1 MSAYDNYMI
10 QYQDID
16 LIDINNII
24 CEAISDTGTDIDSVE
39 MIAPALFARG
49 YIIIP
54 IEKEVSN
61 A

>member
-1 MSAYDNYMI
+1 MSAYDNFMI

-24 CEAISDTGTDIDSVE
+24 CEAIRDTGTDIDSVE
-39 MIAPALFARG
+39 MIAPALYARG
-49 YIIIP
+49 YIIVP
-54 IEKEVSN
+54 IEKEDSN